1 MLRPIQT
8 KKIVKSGNTHN
19 NFFPKNRKGVSSV
32 IGYILLI
39 GITMAISA
47 FVYVWI
53 KSYVPKDV
61 QSCPDGTSVF
71 IQEAYCKIKSDT
83 EYVLNLTVENNGR
96 FDVAGYFI
104 LATNAPNQELATV
117 DLASKWGSGVGYVAS
132 NAILFPEGESSNV
145 IVPNQKVKTIFNLT
159 EPIYSLE
166 ITPIRFQTE
175 ENRQRLVSC
184 GDAKVKEIV
193 SCTYTGVPL
202 SCIPE
207 SLADTCGTWEC
218 GTKTNNCD
226 DEVNCPPNDCVGEY
240 GEGYICNLGTCVLE
254 GECTDTCV
262 NLGYTC
268 GTWTICGEQE
278 VCPPGC
284 NPVTEECMNG
294 ACELLCGNGV
304 ANSGE
309 ECDDGNTANNDGC
322 SSTCT
327 IESGYACTGAPSEC
341 YIIASVINCAD
352 YCAIFDGYTTGGCM
366 QNPNQCLGMTPA
378 GTYIGNVPGADA
390 EIGNGYCVSGNSDTC
405 CCQP

>member
-8 KKIVKSGNTHN
+8 KKIVKSGDTHN

-47 FVYVWI
+47 FVYTWV
-53 KSYVPKDV
+53 KSYVPKDI
-61 QSCPDGTSVF
+61 QSCPDGTSIF
-71 IQEAYCKIKSDT
+71 IQEAYCQIKSDT

-104 LATNAPNQELATV
+104 LATNAPNQKLATV
-117 DLASKWGSGVGYVAS
+117 DLASKWEGGLGYAAG

-184 GDAKVKEIV
+184 GNAKVKETI
-193 SCTYTGVPL
+193 SCTDTGVPL
-202 SCIPE
+202 SCIPNCG
-207 SLADTCGTWEC
+207 SNVCGYDPVCGTLEC
-218 GTKTNNCD
+218 APNNCED
-226 DEVNCPPNDCVGEY
+226 TPGWVCNSGSCVDQS
-240 GEGYICNLGTCVLE
+240 ICST
-254 GECTDTCV
+254 
-262 NLGYTC
+262 YTC
-268 GTWTICGEQE
+268 GIVEYECGLQMICGEEINCGVCNSGE
-278 VCPPGC
+278 VCSLGLC
-284 NPVTEECMNG
+284 VST
-294 ACELLCGNGV
+294 CGNGV

-327 IESGYACTGAPSEC
+327 IESGYACTGALSEC